1 MMKEES
7 INGRQLITLTV
18 MAQLGTEVLSLP
30 HVGAENARQDTWL
43 AVLISG
49 IAAQIGILLIWWLGS
64 RYPNR
69 NFYAYSRE
77 VVGRPVGFV
86 INLLYGCYYT
96 FSGLLIT
103 VLYTDILKR
112 WMFLLTPRWL
122 IFLMLVILC
131 GYAATSS
138 LKRLA
143 FISQSF
149 MIFPVICFLLIAFS
163 GIYGLDARNLLPV
176 LSNGW
181 SPVIKGVYV
190 AFSAYIGYDLL
201 LYAYPY
207 VEAGSKK
214 KLLLAMS
221 VANALTIVF
230 YVTVC
235 LVCTTMFGQKQL
247 IIVPEPIVFILKNYR
262 IQILQ
267 SLDILFLIFYV
278 FVVSAT
284 IYVYFFLASKAFVHL
299 RTAGLG
305 RSYLWVWTIV
315 TICFVASFF
324 LTKRNDILRIAA
336 FQDQLSILTVVAL
349 PLLLLLISGIRSAGR
364 HRV

>member
-1 MMKEES
+1 MMKEEA
-7 INGRQLITLTV
+7 ITGRQLITLTI
-18 MAQLGTEVLSLP
+18 MAQLGIEVLSLP
-30 HVGAENARQDTWL
+30 HAGAETAGHDTWL

-49 IAAQIGILLIWWLGS
+49 LAAQIGILLIWWLGS

-69 NFYAYSRE
+69 NFYAYTRE
-77 VVGRPVGFV
+77 IVGRPIG
-86 INLLYGCYYT
+86 IALNLLYGCYYA

-103 VLYTDILKR
+103 ALYADILKR
-112 WMFLLTPRWL
+112 WIFLFTPRWL
-122 IFLMLVILC
+122 IFLMLFILC
-131 GYAATSS
+131 GYAATST

-143 FISQSF
+143 FISQTF

-163 GIYGLDARNLLPV
+163 GIYGLDPRNLLPV
-176 LSNGW
+176 LSGGW

-207 VEAGSKK
+207 VHAGKK
-214 KLLLAMS
+214 KILLAIS
-221 VANALTIVF
+221 IANASTIVF

-247 IIVPEPIVFILKNYR
+247 IIVPEPIIFILKNYR

-267 SLDILFLIFYV
+267 SLDILFLVFYV
-278 FVVSAT
+278 FVVCPT
-284 IYVYFFLASKAFVHL
+284 INVYFFLASKAFVHL

-305 RSYLWVWTIV
+305 KRYIWVWIL
-315 TICFVASFF
+315 IAACFIASFS
-324 LTKRNDILRIAA
+324 LTKRIDILRIAS
-336 FQDQLSILTVVAL
+336 FQDRFSILIVAAF

-364 HRV
+364 HRA